1 MRVISQNG
9 LQHEMDLP
17 YEEISI
23 ERDKNVITAGYSS
36 VLQRSVVGTVIAKY
50 STEEKGKR
58 AMEMLHNAYVGIIK
72 GLNVDI
78 SADTTEKI
86 HEMMKT
92 GYGMLIAKESNNGDR
107 LEFYPMNT
115 VFRFPTD
122 EELE

>member
-9 LQHEMDLP
+9 MVDVP
-17 YEEISI
+17 YENVAFTV
-23 ERDKNVITAGYSS
+23 DKSDGYVIHGHTAYEDKAC
-36 VLQRSVVGTVIAKY
+36 LLAKY

-86 HEMMKT
+86 QEMMKT
-92 GYGMLIAKESNNGDR
+92 GYGMLIAKENYNGDR

-115 VFRFPTD
+115 VFQFPTD
-122 EELE
+122 EDLEV

>member
-9 LQHEMDLP
+9 MVDVP
-17 YEEISI
+17 YENVALTV
-23 ERDKNVITAGYSS
+23 DKSDGYVIHGHTAYEYKPC
-36 VLQRSVVGTVIAKY
+36 LLAKY
-50 STEEKGKR
+50 STEEKAKR

-78 SADTTEKI
+78 SADTPEKI
-86 HEMMKT
+86 QEMVKT
-92 GYGMLIAKESNNGDR
+92 GYGMLIAKESYRGDR

-115 VFRFPTD
+115 VFRFPAD